1 MTQVAFTRVS
11 GNKKTGAI
19 PTTISERSTCST
31 TCPFYAKGCY
41 AKGGPLN
48 IHWKAVTEKRR
59 GGSWDELLK
68 SIKNLPKGKLWRHNV
83 AGDLP
88 HVDGVITDELISL
101 ARANTGRKGFTY
113 THHTLNKENIEII
126 KQAIDLGFT
135 VNISTES
142 VEKADRVMNDYNLPA
157 VAVVSSDETR
167 RNWKTEKGRK
177 VLKCPATSADHMTC
191 EKCGLCSQSGRDYII
206 AFPAHGAAKK
216 TVNTIIK

>member
-11 GNKKTGAI
+11 GNKKTGMI
-19 PTTISERSTCST
+19 PVTVSERETCPT
-31 TCPFYAKGCY
+31 TCPFHSKGCY

-48 IHWKAVTEKRR
+48 IHWRAVSEKRR
-59 GGSWDELLK
+59 GSSWDKLLK
-68 SIKNLPKGKLWRHNV
+68 NIKNLPKGKLWRHNV

-88 HVDGVITDELISL
+88 HNNGIITDELISL
-101 ARANTGRKGFTY
+101 AHANAGRKGFTY

-142 VEKADRVMNDYNLPA
+142 VEKADRVMNEHNLPA
-157 VAVVSSDETR
+157 VAVVSSEETR
-167 RNWKTEKGRK
+167 QSWKTETGRK
-177 VLKCPATSADHMTC
+177 VLKCPATSANHMTC

-216 TVNTIIK
+216 TVNNIIK

>member
-1 MTQVAFTRVS
+1 MTQVAFTKVS

-19 PTTISERSTCST
+19 PVTVSEKDTCPT

-41 AKGGPLN
+41 AKGGPLA
-48 IHWKAVTEKRR
+48 IHWRAVSEKRR
-59 GGSWDELLK
+59 GGSWDKLLK

-88 HVDGVITDELISL
+88 HNNGVITDELISL
-101 ARANTGRKGFTY
+101 ARANAGRRGFTY
-113 THHTLNKENIEII
+113 THHVLNEKNIKTI
-126 KQAIDLGFT
+126 KQAVNVGFT

-142 VEKADRVMNDYNLPA
+142 VEKADQVMTEYNLPA
-157 VAVVSSDETR
+157 VAVVSSEETR
-167 RNWKTEKGRK
+167 RSWKTETGRK